1 MTFTRRTLLR
11 VLMATV
17 AVAGVWLLFFA
28 LPRWYGPRAPDDAAD
43 AAKTAEAVRRIT
55 ATLFYVSS
63 DGLNLV
69 GVQREVPFGTTAA
82 EQARRIVEEQI
93 RKPPASHLTAIPVET
108 TLRGLYVTTR
118 GEAYVDLSKEVVA
131 KHTGGSLDEVFAV
144 YAIVNAI
151 TANLPAIERVQ
162 ILVDGKEVDTLAGH
176 IDLRRPLRKNLAW
189 SARPE
194 ATSDDAIR

>member
-1 MTFTRRTLLR
+1 MTLRTMLR
-11 VLMATV
+11 ALVIVV

-28 LPRWYGPRAPDDAAD
+28 LPRWYGPQRPAD
-43 AAKTAEAVRRIT
+43 LPEGGSRGADAVRRIK
-55 ATLFYVSS
+55 ATLYYVSP

-69 GVQREVPFGTTAA
+69 GVEREVPYGSTTA

-93 RKPPASHLTAIPVET
+93 RPAPSGHLTAIPRAT
-108 TLRGLYVTTR
+108 TLRALYVTTR
-118 GEAYVDLSKEVVA
+118 GEAYVDLSQEVVA

-144 YAIVNAI
+144 YAIVNAV

-162 ILVDGKEVDTLAGH
+162 ILVGGKEVDTLAGH

-189 SARPE
+189 TGTRE
-194 ATSDDAIR
+194 AQP